1 MPIHNQPRRPRLV
14 TLTFALTA
22 IGAVVTVAS
31 SAFAAN
37 SSTTP
42 KHIII
47 ANSGA
52 ADPAARQIV
61 RAVADESLKTIST
74 KDSALH
80 EDSIVE
86 RLEDPGPIVLPA
98 KVVTEAAPGTG
109 SVEKVADK
117 SVKTEAVEATAV
129 EENEART
136 PAAAPEKAAPE
147 KKAEEKPQAKK
158 DDSVPADKALSWLQN
173 GNKRYVKK
181 SHRADGKSQA
191 DRDRLAKSQR
201 PHAIVLSCSDSHAPP
216 ETVFDQSL
224 GEIYVVR
231 TAGESL
237 DSAVIASL
245 EHAVETLG
253 PRLLVVMGHTGCSA
267 VSAAVHAHEHTSTGS
282 PSLDLMIADIQ
293 PRLPARG
300 PAGAASKDLEIESSA
315 NAQGVAAD
323 LLKRSPL
330 IKARVDKGELTLK
343 PALYYNDTGLV
354 KFY

>member
-1 MPIHNQPRRPRLV
+1 MPHFTRPQRPHLLTFTLALFASAPLLV
-14 TLTFALTA
+14 TQVAF
-22 IGAVVTVAS
+22 GASGTKPIV
-31 SAFAAN
+31 
-37 SSTTP
+37 
-42 KHIII
+42 I

-52 ADPAARQIV
+52 SDPSARQIV

-74 KDSALH
+74 KDGALND
-80 EDSIVE
+80 EAMGGSIVE
-86 RLEDPGPIVLPA
+86 RLEEPGPIVLPS
-98 KVVTEAAPGTG
+98 KIFVESAPG
-109 SVEKVADK
+109 SEQR
-117 SVKTEAVEATAV
+117 S
-129 EENEART
+129 
-136 PAAAPEKAAPE
+136 PAANPEKATEKIPE
-147 KKAEEKPQAKK
+147 AAK
-158 DDSVPADKALSWLQN
+158 DDSVPAEKSLSWLQN

-181 SHRADGKSQA
+181 SLRADGKA
-191 DRDRLAKSQR
+191 RTDRERLAKTQR

-245 EHAVETLG
+245 EHAVESLG

-267 VSAAVHAHEHTSTGS
+267 ISAAVQAYEHVSTAS

-300 PAGAASKDLEIESSA
+300 PAGASSKDLEIESSA

-330 IKARVDKGELTLK
+330 IKTRVDKGELILK
-343 PALYYNDTGLV
+343 PALYYNDSGVV

>member
-1 MPIHNQPRRPRLV
+1 MPHTPRVQRPRLV

-22 IGAVVTVAS
+22 IGAVVTIAS
-31 SAFAAN
+31 SAYAAG
-37 SSTTP
+37 TALGT
-42 KHIII
+42 KHVII

-52 ADPAARQIV
+52 ADPSARQIV

-86 RLEDPGPIVLPA
+86 RLEDPGPIVLPP
-98 KVVTEAAPGTG
+98 KVIVEAAPGSG
-109 SVEKVADK
+109 LVEKVADK
-117 SVKTEAVEATAV
+117 PAEAEAPEAAPV
-129 EENEART
+129 EEKETRT
-136 PAAAPEKAAPE
+136 PAAAPEKAATP
-147 KKAEEKPQAKK
+147 EKPQAKADMKK
-158 DDSVPADKALSWLQN
+158 DDSVSAEKALSWLQN

-201 PHAIVLSCSDSHAPP
+201 PHAVVLSCSDSHAPP

>member
-1 MPIHNQPRRPRLV
+1 MPHFTRPQRPHLLTFTLALFASAPLLV
-14 TLTFALTA
+14 TQVAF
-22 IGAVVTVAS
+22 GASGTKPIV
-31 SAFAAN
+31 
-37 SSTTP
+37 
-42 KHIII
+42 I

-52 ADPAARQIV
+52 SDPSARQIV

-74 KDSALH
+74 KDGALND
-80 EDSIVE
+80 EAMGGSIVE
-86 RLEDPGPIVLPA
+86 RLEEPGPIVLPSKILVESA
-98 KVVTEAAPGTG
+98 PGSEQRSPAANPEKATEKIPEAAP
-109 SVEKVADK
+109 K
-117 SVKTEAVEATAV
+117 KTS
-129 EENEART
+129 
-136 PAAAPEKAAPE
+136 
-147 KKAEEKPQAKK
+147 EKPPEAAK
-158 DDSVPADKALSWLQN
+158 DDSVPAEKSLSWLQN

-181 SHRADGKSQA
+181 SLRADGKA
-191 DRDRLAKSQR
+191 RTDRERLAKTQR

-245 EHAVETLG
+245 EHAVESLG

-267 VSAAVHAHEHTSTGS
+267 ISAAVQAYEHVSTAS

-300 PAGAASKDLEIESSA
+300 PAGASSKDLEIESSA

-330 IKARVDKGELTLK
+330 IKTRVDKGELILK
-343 PALYYNDTGLV
+343 PALYYNDSGVV